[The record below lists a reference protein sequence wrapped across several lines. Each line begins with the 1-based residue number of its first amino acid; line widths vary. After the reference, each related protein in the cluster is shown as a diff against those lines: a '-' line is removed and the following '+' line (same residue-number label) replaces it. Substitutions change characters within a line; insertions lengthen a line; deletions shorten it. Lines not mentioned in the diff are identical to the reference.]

1 MNGATTGGL
10 LLVWATA
17 AIAGAAPPGTPAET
31 YRAYRQAFDQAKAFD
46 ELRPFMDKATLARA
60 KTAPPKEAH
69 GLFLLIKGLSD
80 VRNVQVVKETVTGD
94 RAVLEAAGDN
104 AGTGNRSRAT
114 VKLVK
119 EDGAWKIQQESW
131 AGSDSK
137 P

>member
-10 LLVWATA
+10 LLVLATA
-17 AIAGAAPPGTPAET
+17 ALAGAAPPGTPAET

-46 ELRPFMDKATLARA
+46 ELWPFMDKATLARA
-60 KTAPPKEAH
+60 KTAPP
-69 GLFLLIKGLSD
+69 KGLSD

>member
-1 MNGATTGGL
+1 MKAARACL
-10 LLVWATA
+10 LGFALAAATA
-17 AIAGAAPPGTPAET
+17 GSAAPPGTPTEAYRT
-31 YRAYRQAFDQAKAFD
+31 YRKAFDQAKAFE
-46 ELRPFMDKATLARA
+46 ELWPFMDKATLARA
-60 KTAPPKEAH
+60 KAAPPKEAQ

-80 VRNVQVVKETVTGD
+80 VKNVQVVKETVTGD

-104 AGTGNRSRAT
+104 ASTGNRSRAT

-131 AGSDSK
+131 TGRDSK

>member
-10 LLVWATA
+10 LLVLATA
-17 AIAGAAPPGTPAET
+17 ALAGAAPPGTPAET

-46 ELRPFMDKATLARA
+46 ELWPFMDKATLARA
-60 KTAPPKEAH
+60 KTAH